1 MSPFGRFPSWVNPLL
16 RGKFTVVAALVELV
30 CLMDNET
37 NRVRIGHERL
47 AQRMGCSVST
57 AQRAINTLVELGI
70 IDREQTKYSSNRYTV
85 RMEMPVT
92 DWDEWET
99 LGEDDKKPKEI
110 VVKGRVPQL
119 VRFFSDEIEI
129 HNPMLLQ
136 PAVNGKALG
145 RHFKEMLDKK
155 EVTERQLKTMITL
168 FAIDL
173 ERGDRTVGD
182 IPSWQ
187 MFLADRQSLLNRVVA
202 GTEDIVY
209 VTDMGLAE

>member
-1 MSPFGRFPSWVNPLL
+1 
-16 RGKFTVVAALVELV
+16 
-30 CLMDNET
+30 MDNKT
-37 NRVRIGHERL
+37 NRIRIGHERL

>member
-1 MSPFGRFPSWVNPLL
+1 MSTFGRFPAWVNHLL
-16 RGKFTVVAALVELV
+16 RGKFTAVVALVELV
-30 CLMDNET
+30 CLMDNKT
-37 NRVRIGHERL
+37 NRIRIGHERL

-57 AQRAINTLVELGI
+57 TKRAIDTLVALGVI
-70 IDREQTKYSSNRYTV
+70 EREQTMYSSNRYTV
-85 RMEMPVT
+85 RMEVPVT

-99 LGEDDKKPKEI
+99 LGEGDKEPKEV

-129 HNPMLLQ
+129 HNPMTIQ

-145 RHFKEMLDKK
+145 KHFKEMLDKK
-155 EVTERQLKTMITL
+155 DVTERQLKTMITL

-173 ERGDRTVGD
+173 DRGDTTVED
-182 IPSWQ
+182 IPPWQ
-187 MFLADRQSLLNRVVA
+187 MFPADRQALLNRVVE

-209 VTDMGLAE
+209 VTDMGPAE

>member
-57 AQRAINTLVELGI
+57 AQRAINTLVELGV
-70 IDREQTKYSSNRYTV
+70 IDREQTKYSSNSYTV
-85 RMEMPVT
+85 RMEIPVT

>member
-1 MSPFGRFPSWVNPLL
+1 MSTFGRFPTWANHLL
-16 RGKFTVVAALVELV
+16 RGKFTAVAALVELV

-209 VTDMGLAE
+209 VTDMGPAE